1 LFQPTRHGG
10 RPASQ
15 GTHTLAP
22 AFSSKFSKFTEA
34 QGMEQRYDREHR
46 IGAGLVIGLAAF
58 VLIALAS
65 FYFDKPGQHHVM
77 RDNIAFSVR

>member
-1 LFQPTRHGG
+1 
-10 RPASQ
+10 
-15 GTHTLAP
+15 
-22 AFSSKFSKFTEA
+22 
-34 QGMEQRYDREHR
+34 MEQRYDREHR

-65 FYFDKPGQHHVM
+65 FYFDKPGQHHSSVM